1 MVDDREIARRVLD
14 VQVRARD
21 YTMSEVPGYGEWSA
35 RKLAGGESEA
45 LIANL
50 DARSM
55 WLLPEELTAVT
66 ENDFE
71 EMLSDLKAEVAN
83 LERRHATWRD
93 PITTLG

>member
-1 MVDDREIARRVLD
+1 
-14 VQVRARD
+14 
-21 YTMSEVPGYGEWSA
+21 
-35 RKLAGGESEA
+35 LAGGESEA

-66 ENDFE
+66 ESDFE

-83 LERRHATWRD
+83 LERRHAT
-93 PITTLG
+93 

>member
-1 MVDDREIARRVLD
+1 VVDDREIVRRALDAQAR
-14 VQVRARD
+14 AKD
-21 YTMSEVPGYGEWSA
+21 YAMSEVPGYSEWSA

-66 ENDFE
+66 ESDFE
-71 EMLSDLKAEVAN
+71 EMLSDLKAEVAK
-83 LERRHATWRD
+83 LERRHAT
-93 PITTLG
+93 